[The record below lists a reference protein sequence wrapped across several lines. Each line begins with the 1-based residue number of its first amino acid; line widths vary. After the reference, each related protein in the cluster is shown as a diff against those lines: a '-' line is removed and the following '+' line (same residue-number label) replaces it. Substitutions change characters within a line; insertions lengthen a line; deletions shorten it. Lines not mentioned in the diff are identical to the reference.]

1 MTLAS
6 NDSPPDLVPAIMERV
21 RSLSPEYQQFFLDYV
36 EFLLH
41 KAQPPTAETTPEN
54 PDQPGA

>member
-1 MTLAS
+1 MTPAS
-6 NDSPPDLVPAIMERV
+6 DNSPPDLVPAIMERV

-36 EFLLH
+36 EFLLQ
-41 KAQPPTAETTPEN
+41 KEQPAASETAPEN